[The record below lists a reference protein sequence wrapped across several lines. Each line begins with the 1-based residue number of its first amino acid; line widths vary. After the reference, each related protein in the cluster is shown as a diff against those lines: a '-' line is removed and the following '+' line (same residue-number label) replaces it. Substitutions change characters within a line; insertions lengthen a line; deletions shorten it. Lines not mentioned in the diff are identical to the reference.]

1 MKKLFSVLMA
11 AALLLGC
18 ISGAAWADDDAPRM
32 TVSTEAAKTGEPR
45 GLLFPQK
52 WRHLWSRL
60 GK

>member
-1 MKKLFSVLMA
+1 
-11 AALLLGC
+11 
-18 ISGAAWADDDAPRM
+18 M
-32 TVSTEAAKTGEPR
+32 TDGGGQGLVRPETWKRFAVDHRREEANTGEPR